1 MQRYFYVM
9 ILRNYYIIP
18 IFGKSER
25 VVNIRNTEKMK
36 IQVTSIE
43 YKRDLIQET
52 VQDDFEQKVSFAI
65 TQPTKE
71 I

>member
-1 MQRYFYVM
+1 M